1 MKLKV
6 SIIVL
11 MISLLSYE
19 GMSQLNFTVAFNGGY
34 TIASNNNQMLKDF
47 NRINADSITDAF
59 KPLKFMTGLDLG
71 FRYNVDYSA
80 FTIGYSTMRRKRDA
94 NQLTN
99 ASTVLNTTM
108 NYSMGTVY
116 LGFETGTNKVR
127 LGSTIGYRNTKIKA
141 TIGSSSD
148 FETIVQERNWVSKFY
163 LNFIARGN
171 DISSIALR
179 PYFDFSWGG
188 TNLDPAYDRLLSI
201 SPGVSDNFHMFGL
214 SIVFFNGPQN
224 NF

>member
-1 MKLKV
+1 MKLKF

-11 MISLLSYE
+11 MITLLSFE

-34 TIASNNNQMLKDF
+34 TLSSNNNQMLKDF
-47 NRINADSITDAF
+47 NRINTDSITDAF
-59 KPLKFMTGLDLG
+59 KPLKFMSGLDLG

-80 FTIGYSTMRRKRDA
+80 FTIGYSTMRRKRSA
-94 NQLTN
+94 NQLTD

-116 LGFETGTNKVR
+116 MGFETGTNKVR
-127 LGSTIGYRNTKIKA
+127 LGSTIGYRNVKIKS
-141 TIGSSSD
+141 TIGTSSD
-148 FETIVQERNWVSKFY
+148 FETIVEQRNWVSKFY
-163 LNFIARGN
+163 LSFFARGN

-179 PYFDFSWGG
+179 PYFDFAWGG
-188 TNLDPAYDRLLSI
+188 TNLDPAYDRLLSVK
-201 SPGVSDNFHMFGL
+201 PNASDNFHMIGL